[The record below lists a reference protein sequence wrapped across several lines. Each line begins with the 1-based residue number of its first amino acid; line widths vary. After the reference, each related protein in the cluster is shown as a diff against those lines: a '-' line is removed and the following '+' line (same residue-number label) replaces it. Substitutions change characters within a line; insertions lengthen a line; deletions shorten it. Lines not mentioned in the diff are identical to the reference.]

1 MRLMK
6 TGETLS
12 SNTEYVKNR
21 NCYEGRMQQDVY
33 YHLRQYNVIIFFH
46 KKRMTLLNSWVVA
59 QISFFL
65 SSLPSF
71 LDCWQYFL
79 KPSAPKIHIEMPFL
93 AFHVDFYDDV
103 FCLHCQKQEPLQSHF
118 QSHGTIF
125 SLSFVESMLLFLFI
139 FHLSL
144 KHYLYQ
150 IMTTALRMTIYP
162 KDKQIYFEQV
172 VIQSTKMGSNNS
184 NTEWL
189 NPPLPPCFKLTKC
202 SLSLSVHGPTL
213 SEIRP
218 IFLVIFCASPQLVM
232 PMNSKI
238 MYKKNEWKYIRTRRW
253 SLPICCPYAHGN
265 SPFENKWHILT
276 GEKSFSLHSI
286 SVAFS

>member
-1 MRLMK
+1 
-6 TGETLS
+6 
-12 SNTEYVKNR
+12 
-21 NCYEGRMQQDVY
+21 
-33 YHLRQYNVIIFFH
+33 
-46 KKRMTLLNSWVVA
+46 MTLLNLWMVA

-65 SSLPSF
+65 SSLPSL

-79 KPSAPKIHIEMPFL
+79 KPSAPKIHIEMLFL
-93 AFHVDFYDDV
+93 AFCDDV

-125 SLSFVESMLLFLFI
+125 SLSLVESMLLFLLT

-150 IMTTALRMTIYP
+150 IMTTALKMIIYP
-162 KDKQIYFEQV
+162 KDKQIYFEQLV
-172 VIQSTKMGSNNS
+172 LHSTVKMGSTNS

-189 NPPLPPCFKLTKC
+189 NPPLPSCFKLTKC
-202 SLSLSVHGPTL
+202 SLSPSVRGPALSQ
-213 SEIRP
+213 IRP
-218 IFLVIFCASPQLVM
+218 IFLAIFCASPQLVM

-253 SLPICCPYAHGN
+253 SLPICCPYAHV
-265 SPFENKWHILT
+265 T
-276 GEKSFSLHSI
+276 
-286 SVAFS
+286 AFLRTNGIY